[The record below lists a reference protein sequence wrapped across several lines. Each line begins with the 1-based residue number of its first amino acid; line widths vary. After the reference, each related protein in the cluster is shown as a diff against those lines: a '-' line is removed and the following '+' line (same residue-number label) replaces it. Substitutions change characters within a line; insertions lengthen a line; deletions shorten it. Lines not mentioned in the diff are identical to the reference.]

1 MKKESYDKK
10 DWAITINNAIA
21 QEPTDYYHPYCT
33 HCKKVLL
40 PKASEEFKEGL
51 GGNPDAVSWSQ
62 IGLCWM
68 LFAIEQGS
76 SCRSQF

>member
-40 PKASEEFKEGL
+40 PKASKEFKEGL
-51 GGNPDAVSWSQ
+51 GGNPDAVFLVSNWT
-62 IGLCWM
+62 M
-68 LFAIEQGS
+68 LDAFCHRTRLIM
-76 SCRSQF
+76 